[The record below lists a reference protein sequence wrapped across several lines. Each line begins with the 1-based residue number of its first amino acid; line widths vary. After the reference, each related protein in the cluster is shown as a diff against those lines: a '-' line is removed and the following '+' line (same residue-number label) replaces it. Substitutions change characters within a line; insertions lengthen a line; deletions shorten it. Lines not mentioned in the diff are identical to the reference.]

1 MVRVLVRGWGPDN
14 EFVWIW
20 RLAGYWAFAFWVMVG
35 LVVANWCDVEGLRRG
50 VVVGIVGGLWG
61 VGWIVTTE
69 YVKKWAWENV
79 KRIWYWVIVDE
90 ILGMVRGQT
99 RRARRQN

>member
-1 MVRVLVRGWGPDN
+1 M
-14 EFVWIW
+14 
-20 RLAGYWAFAFWVMVG
+20 
-35 LVVANWCDVEGLRRG
+35 
-50 VVVGIVGGLWG
+50 
-61 VGWIVTTE
+61 GWIVTTE

>member
-1 MVRVLVRGWGPDN
+1 MVGVLVRGWGPDN

-50 VVVGIVGGLWG
+50 VVVGVVGGLWG
-61 VGWIVTTE
+61 WDGLL
-69 YVKKWAWENV
+69 
-79 KRIWYWVIVDE
+79 RRSMLRSG
-90 ILGMVRGQT
+90 LGRM
-99 RRARRQN
+99 